1 MGRIVP
7 AVARALDVLE
17 LFLGDTETL
26 STPEIVA
33 RLELPRTTGH
43 ELVTTLV
50 ARSWLAP
57 VPGSPGRFRLGVRS
71 FQLGSAYA
79 GRLDLAREG
88 RAAAEQVAA
97 ACDETVH
104 VAILDGTDVT
114 YIAKVDST
122 HAVRM
127 VSAVGR
133 RLPAHCTAVGKML
146 LAGLSEAALDARY
159 RHDRP
164 LPAMT
169 PNSVTSVGALKR
181 ALAQVRERGRAS
193 EYCES
198 NPDVACV
205 AAGVFDHAGEM
216 VAAMSISVPTSR
228 WSAERQERWGELVA
242 EGARALSAQLG
253 QVRRPPAS
261 SSGSSSGRTR

>member
-17 LFLGDTETL
+17 LFLDDTETL

-33 RLELPRTTGH
+33 RLQLPRTTGH

-71 FQLGSAYA
+71 FQLGSLYA

-88 RAAAEQVAA
+88 RAVAEQVAA

-104 VAILDGTDVT
+104 LAILDGTDVI

-146 LAGLSEAALDARY
+146 LAGLSEAAFDARY
-159 RHDRP
+159 RPDQP
-164 LPAMT
+164 LPTLT
-169 PNSVTSVGALKR
+169 PNSLASVPRLKR
-181 ALAQVRERGRAS
+181 ALAEVPERGLAS

-205 AAGVFDHAGEM
+205 AAGVYDHTGEM

-228 WSAERQERWGELVA
+228 WSDERHERWGELVA
-242 EGARALSAQLG
+242 EGAAALSTQLG
-253 QVRRPPAS
+253 RR
-261 SSGSSSGRTR
+261 GRGHRATAGGGTR

>member
-17 LFLGDTETL
+17 LFLDDQETL
-26 STPEIVA
+26 SAPEIVA
-33 RLELPRTTGH
+33 RLKLPRTTAH

-57 VPGSPGRFRLGVRS
+57 VPGAPGRFRLGVRS

-88 RAAAEQVAA
+88 RVVAEEVAA

-114 YIAKVDST
+114 YVAKVDST

-127 VSAVGR
+127 VSGVGR

-146 LAGLSEAALDARY
+146 LAGLSGEAFDARY
-159 RHDRP
+159 RRDQP

-169 PNSVTSVGALKR
+169 PHSVTSVAGLKR
-181 ALAQVRERGRAS
+181 VLAGIREDGIAS

-205 AAGVFDHAGEM
+205 AAGVFDHTGEM

-228 WSAERQERWGELVA
+228 WSAERKERWAALVA
-242 EGARALSAQLG
+242 EGAAALSTQLG
-253 QVRRPPAS
+253 HGRRS
-261 SSGSSSGRTR
+261 TRAIGGGGPR

>member
-1 MGRIVP
+1 MTMGRVVP

-17 LFLGDTETL
+17 LFLDGDEHL

-33 RLELPRTTGH
+33 RLALPRTTGH
-43 ELVTTLV
+43 ELVSTLA
-50 ARSWLAP
+50 ARSYLTPAP
-57 VPGSPGRFRLGVRS
+57 GLPGRFRLGVRT

-79 GRLDLAREG
+79 SRLDLVREG

-97 ACDETVH
+97 RCGETVH
-104 VAILDGTDVT
+104 LAILDGTDVI

-146 LAGLSEAALDARY
+146 LSGLSEEAFEARFPAG
-159 RHDRP
+159 RR
-164 LPAMT
+164 LVAMT
-169 PNSVTSVGALKR
+169 PNSVTSVARLRR
-181 ALAQVRERGRAS
+181 ALAEVRARGLATES
-193 EYCES
+193 CES

-205 AAGVFDHAGEM
+205 AAPVYDHSGAM
-216 VAAMSISVPTSR
+216 VAAMSISVPTIR
-228 WSAERQERWGELVA
+228 WTDERREAWGRLVA
-242 EGARALSAQLG
+242 QGAATLSTQLG
-253 QVRRPPAS
+253 HRPRP
-261 SSGSSSGRTR
+261 

>member
-17 LFLGDTETL
+17 LFLDGDESL
-26 STPEIVA
+26 STPQIVA
-33 RLELPRTTGH
+33 RLGLPRTTGH
-43 ELVTTLV
+43 ELVSTLA
-50 ARSWLAP
+50 ARSYLAP
-57 VPGSPGRFRLGVRS
+57 LPGVTGRFRLGVRA

-79 GRLDLAREG
+79 SRLDLAREG
-88 RAAAEQVAA
+88 RAVAEQVAA
-97 ACDETVH
+97 SCDETVH
-104 VAILDGTDVT
+104 LAILEGTDVI

-146 LAGLSEAALDARY
+146 LAGLTDAALEARY
-159 RHDRP
+159 PADRP

-169 PNSVTSVGALKR
+169 PNSVTSIPRLQRTLAEVR
-181 ALAQVRERGRAS
+181 ARGLAS
-193 EYCES
+193 EWCES

-205 AAGVFDHAGEM
+205 AAPVYDHTGGM
-216 VAAMSISVPTSR
+216 VAAMSISVPTIR
-228 WSAERQERWGELVA
+228 WTPELQERWGRLVGD
-242 EGARALSAQLG
+242 GAAALSTQLG
-253 QVRRPPAS
+253 HRLEA
-261 SSGSSSGRTR
+261 